1 MFQTTNQIGLQRAT
15 SCNYLES
22 TEKKKIIYDILDM
35 ILPQRLGYKLKHPQQ
50 KNTKRSEQVV
60 KAWKHIGKPSSITSQ
75 LLDDNHHHS
84 HHINSEKL

>member
-1 MFQTTNQIGLQRAT
+1 MFQTTNQIPYSVQLPGKYREE
-15 SCNYLES
+15 N
-22 TEKKKIIYDILDM
+22 IIYDILDM
-35 ILPQRLGYKLKHPQQ
+35 ILTQRLGYKLKHPQP

-75 LLDDNHHHS
+75 LLDDNHHHN